1 MEPTLR
7 RCVSGCCRCSGPGPT
22 PVTAMLWEHENQTG
36 SGSIGGTG
44 TSPAPWRSLHKL
56 GCWCVSSFSP
66 GYARFLWQGH
76 QISWVLRRAMGCF
89 GVLDAQ
95 AGLSQAG
102 PAQTQPCCP
111 VGISPASN
119 HGVELEIRHDC
130 KTGPSLVPESC
141 NAMASLNNTQTLTEA
156 RVCHL

>member
-1 MEPTLR
+1 MLGAWSHTGHSDAVGARKSDWQWEYWGYWDLPSSLAQPSQAGVLVCQLIFTWVRMIPLARPSDIMGCR
-7 RCVSGCCRCSGPGPT
+7 R
-22 PVTAMLWEHENQTG
+22 
-36 SGSIGGTG
+36 
-44 TSPAPWRSLHKL
+44 
-56 GCWCVSSFSP
+56 
-66 GYARFLWQGH
+66 
-76 QISWVLRRAMGCF
+76 VLRRAMGCF

-102 PAQTQPCCP
+102 PAQTQPCRP